1 MTEWGGR
8 GACGVS
14 PPHDEVLLFRQKD
27 PKPLAPGRGPSGS
40 FAPVPTVRA
49 AELAALRQSSPYNQI
64 RHWGAATPAGAMRW
78 RHEMA
83 RLQLQRITTRSF
95 ATLRMTDWEKQIPR
109 FARNDNLEVD
119 ILLFIPVARGMGP
132 SSPPGGFA
140 RRSWVTILCT
150 STSLCIW
157 EAGRHWGSS
166 SGWCLF

>member
-1 MTEWGGR
+1 M
-8 GACGVS
+8 S

-83 RLQLQRITTRSF
+83 RATTAKDHYEILRYAQDDRLGKADSSLRS
-95 ATLRMTDWEKQIPR
+95 E
-109 FARNDNLEVD
+109 
-119 ILLFIPVARGMGP
+119 
-132 SSPPGGFA
+132 
-140 RRSWVTILCT
+140 
-150 STSLCIW
+150 
-157 EAGRHWGSS
+157 
-166 SGWCLF
+166 

>member
-1 MTEWGGR
+1 M
-8 GACGVS
+8 S

-78 RHEMA
+78 RGYNW
-83 RLQLQRITTRSF
+83 QRITTRSF

-119 ILLFIPVARGMGP
+119 VLSFIPVARGMGP
-132 SSPPGGFA
+132 SRSS
-140 RRSWVTILCT
+140 RRIRQAFMGNHSLYIHQSLYLGSWTTLGIVIGLVPFLN
-150 STSLCIW
+150 S
-157 EAGRHWGSS
+157 A
-166 SGWCLF
+166 